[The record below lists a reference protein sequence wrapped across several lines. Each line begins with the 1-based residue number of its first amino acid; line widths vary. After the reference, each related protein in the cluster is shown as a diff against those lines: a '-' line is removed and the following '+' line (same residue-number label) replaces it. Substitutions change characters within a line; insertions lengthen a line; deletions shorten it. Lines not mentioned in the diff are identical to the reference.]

1 MANLIKIKRSSGT
14 AAPASLNEGELAV
27 SFLSGKL
34 FVGNTTAVIPIGG
47 VHSPGTLTA
56 NQALVANA
64 TSGIDKIIV
73 ANLQPTFIYA
83 NGASGTD
90 GQILV
95 SNSTGGVYW
104 GASAASALN
113 DLTDVTISS
122 ASNNQILLYDS
133 TSSQWQNHSILAN
146 SGQINLTFSPCG
158 SRVQLSLL
166 PDVTINSSLIVGNSS
181 VNSVVNSTSVS
192 TSNLAATNAITVGSN
207 VTVNTTSFFVGNS
220 TVNTVVN
227 SASVTASNLAALNT
241 IVVGSEIT
249 VNTSSFFV
257 GNSTVNAVVNSSS
270 LSIGNSLINATSVS
284 VGNSSANSIINST
297 AVSATSL
304 LVGSNVTVNTSS
316 FFVGNSTVNSVVNST
331 SVTSQSVSTSNL
343 AATNTITVG
352 SNVSINTSTI
362 FVGNSTVNTTI
373 QAGNIALQ
381 GTQLTLGSNVVLT
394 DTTLTVGNSSVN
406 AVVNSTSVSTGNLFA
421 TNVIT
426 VGSNVTINT
435 SALLIPLLNVGNS
448 TVNSVLTSTSLTTNT
463 ANVLFVTVGSNVT
476 VNVSSFFVGNS
487 TVNTTI
493 QSANIALGSNVVLND
508 TSLSIGNSSVNT
520 SINSTSI
527 TAINVFSQSVNTV
540 SIYVSNTA
548 EVVGSITARANVT
561 VNGALVVANTAQLGN
576 TTITGFITVGNSTVN
591 SAINSTSVSA
601 TSLLVGSNVVVNTS
615 AFFVGNSSVNA
626 VLTATTLDVDG
637 TVTAT
642 NGSFVDL
649 SVSGNLTVTGT
660 LTTLDTVNLVVQDPM
675 LKLANGNSS
684 TDLLDVGFYGVYG
697 SGGAKYTGLFRDATD
712 GVYNLFAG
720 TTEEPTTTVNVL
732 NGFYSIATLKAFL
745 NSGGLVSN
753 GTNVA
758 ITANSTLAV
767 GITANTLSLSTD
779 LAVEYGGTGVGT
791 FTTRGVIY
799 GNGTSALQVT
809 SAGTDGQVL
818 QANST
823 GFPVFADL
831 DGGTF

>member
-83 NGASGTD
+83 NGASGTTN
-90 GQILV
+90 QVLV
-95 SNSTGGVYW
+95 SNSTGGVFW
-104 GASAASALN
+104 GNATNTLDS
-113 DLTDVTISS
+113 LTDVTIT
-122 ASNNQILLYDS
+122 AIANNQLIVYDAG
-133 TSSQWQNHSILAN
+133 SSQFENHSISGN
-146 SGQINLTFSPCG
+146 SGQVNVAFSSQDIAVSLESNVVINTLLT
-158 SRVQLSLL
+158 
-166 PDVTINSSLIVGNSS
+166 VGNSS

-220 TVNTVVN
+220 TVNAVVN

-406 AVVNSTSVSTGNLFA
+406 AVVNSTSVSTGNLAA
-421 TNVIT
+421 TNAIT

-487 TVNTTI
+487 TVNTRI

-591 SAINSTSVSA
+591 SAINSSSVSA

-660 LTTLDTVNLVVQDPM
+660 LTTLDTVNLVVKDP
-675 LKLANGNSS
+675 LIKLANNNS
-684 TDLLDVGFYGVYG
+684 TDNLDVGIYGVYG
-697 SGGAKYTGLFRDATD
+697 DGGTKYTAFFRDQSD
-712 GVYNLFAG
+712 GG
-720 TTEEPTTTVNVL
+720 TYKLLSGLTVEPTTVVDLTSAVAAPLDVGAL
-732 NGFYSIATLKAFL
+732 DAT
-745 NSGGLVSN
+745 S
-753 GTNVA
+753 
-758 ITANSTLAV
+758 
-767 GITANTLSLSTD
+767 LSLGTD
-779 LAVEYGGTGVGT
+779 LAVEHGGTGAGT
-791 FTTRGVIY
+791 FTSKGVIY

>member
-83 NGASGTD
+83 NGASGTT
-90 GQILV
+90 GQVLL
-95 SNSTGGVYW
+95 SNSTGGVFW
-104 GASAASALN
+104 GTATSDLDS
-113 DLTDVTISS
+113 LTDVVLTST
-122 ASNNQILLYDS
+122 ANNQLLVYDN
-133 TSSQWQNHSILAN
+133 TSGNWENHSINGTASQVNVSFSSQDITISLESN
-146 SGQINLTFSPCG
+146 VVINTLLT
-158 SRVQLSLL
+158 
-166 PDVTINSSLIVGNSS
+166 VGNSS
-181 VNSVVNSTSVS
+181 VNAVVNSTSVT
-192 TSNLAATNAITVGSN
+192 TSNLAATNTITVGSN
-207 VTVNTTSFFVGNS
+207 VTVNTSGVSIGNS
-220 TVNTVVN
+220 TVN
-227 SASVTASNLAALNT
+227 
-241 IVVGSEIT
+241 
-249 VNTSSFFV
+249 SFFSSESIFI
-257 GNSTVNAVVNSSS
+257 GANAS
-270 LSIGNSLINATSVS
+270 INATSVS

-331 SVTSQSVSTSNL
+331 SITSQSVSTSNL
-343 AATNTITVG
+343 ASTNTITVG

-373 QAGNIALQ
+373 QAGNIALR
-381 GTQLTLGSNVVLT
+381 GTQLTLGTDVVIN
-394 DTTLTVGNSSVN
+394 DTTITVGNSSVN

-421 TNVIT
+421 TNAIT

-435 SALLIPLLNVGNS
+435 SALLLPLLNVGNS

-487 TVNTTI
+487 TVNTRI

-540 SIYVSNTA
+540 SIFVSNTA

-561 VNGALVVANTAQLGN
+561 VNGALVIANTAQLGN

-660 LTTLDTVNLVVQDPM
+660 LTTLDTVNLVVKDP
-675 LKLANGNSS
+675 LIKLANNNS
-684 TDLLDVGFYGVYG
+684 TDNLDVGIYGVYG
-697 SGGAKYTGLFRDATD
+697 DGGTKYTAFFRDQSD
-712 GVYNLFAG
+712 GG
-720 TTEEPTTTVNVL
+720 TYKLLSGLTVEPTTVVDLTSAVAAPLDVGAL
-732 NGFYSIATLKAFL
+732 DAT
-745 NSGGLVSN
+745 S
-753 GTNVA
+753 
-758 ITANSTLAV
+758 
-767 GITANTLSLSTD
+767 LSLGTD
-779 LAVEYGGTGVGT
+779 LAVEHGGTGAGT
-791 FTTRGVIY
+791 FTSKGVIY
-799 GNGTSALQVT
+799 GNGTSAFQVT

>member
-1 MANLIKIKRSSGT
+1 M
-14 AAPASLNEGELAV
+14 
-27 SFLSGKL
+27 
-34 FVGNTTAVIPIGG
+34 
-47 VHSPGTLTA
+47 
-56 NQALVANA
+56 
-64 TSGIDKIIV
+64 
-73 ANLQPTFIYA
+73 
-83 NGASGTD
+83 
-90 GQILV
+90 
-95 SNSTGGVYW
+95 
-104 GASAASALN
+104 
-113 DLTDVTISS
+113 
-122 ASNNQILLYDS
+122 
-133 TSSQWQNHSILAN
+133 
-146 SGQINLTFSPCG
+146 
-158 SRVQLSLL
+158 
-166 PDVTINSSLIVGNSS
+166 
-181 VNSVVNSTSVS
+181 
-192 TSNLAATNAITVGSN
+192 
-207 VTVNTTSFFVGNS
+207 
-220 TVNTVVN
+220 
-227 SASVTASNLAALNT
+227 
-241 IVVGSEIT
+241 
-249 VNTSSFFV
+249 
-257 GNSTVNAVVNSSS
+257 
-270 LSIGNSLINATSVS
+270 
-284 VGNSSANSIINST
+284 
-297 AVSATSL
+297 
-304 LVGSNVTVNTSS
+304 
-316 FFVGNSTVNSVVNST
+316 
-331 SVTSQSVSTSNL
+331 
-343 AATNTITVG
+343 
-352 SNVSINTSTI
+352 
-362 FVGNSTVNTTI
+362 
-373 QAGNIALQ
+373 
-381 GTQLTLGSNVVLT
+381 
-394 DTTLTVGNSSVN
+394 
-406 AVVNSTSVSTGNLFA
+406 
-421 TNVIT
+421 
-426 VGSNVTINT
+426 
-435 SALLIPLLNVGNS
+435 
-448 TVNSVLTSTSLTTNT
+448 
-463 ANVLFVTVGSNVT
+463 
-476 VNVSSFFVGNS
+476 
-487 TVNTTI
+487 
-493 QSANIALGSNVVLND
+493 
-508 TSLSIGNSSVNT
+508 
-520 SINSTSI
+520 
-527 TAINVFSQSVNTV
+527 FSQSVNTV
-540 SIYVSNTA
+540 SIFVSNTA
-548 EVVGSITARANVT
+548 EVVGSIAARANVT
-561 VNGALVVANTAQLGN
+561 VNGALVIANTAQLGN

-720 TTEEPTTTVNVL
+720 TTEEPTTTVNTL

>member
-83 NGASGTD
+83 NGASGTT
-90 GQILV
+90 GQVLL
-95 SNSTGGVYW
+95 SNSTGGVFW
-104 GASAASALN
+104 GTATSDLDS
-113 DLTDVTISS
+113 LTDVVLTST
-122 ASNNQILLYDS
+122 ANNQLLVYDN
-133 TSSQWQNHSILAN
+133 TSGNWENHSINGTASQVNVSFSSQDITISLESN
-146 SGQINLTFSPCG
+146 VVINTLLT
-158 SRVQLSLL
+158 
-166 PDVTINSSLIVGNSS
+166 VGNSS
-181 VNSVVNSTSVS
+181 VNSVVNSTSVT

-207 VTVNTTSFFVGNS
+207 VTVNTSSFFVGNS
-220 TVNTVVN
+220 TVNAVVN

-373 QAGNIALQ
+373 QAGNIALR
-381 GTQLTLGSNVVLT
+381 GTQLTLGTDVVIN
-394 DTTLTVGNSSVN
+394 DTTITVGNSSVN
-406 AVVNSTSVSTGNLFA
+406 AVVNSTSISTGNLFA
-421 TNVIT
+421 TNAIT

-540 SIYVSNTA
+540 SIFVSNTA

-660 LTTLDTVNLVVQDPM
+660 LTTLDTVNLVVKDP
-675 LKLANGNSS
+675 LIKLANNNS
-684 TDLLDVGFYGVYG
+684 TDNLDVGIYGVYG
-697 SGGAKYTGLFRDATD
+697 DGGTKYTAFFRDQSD
-712 GVYNLFAG
+712 GG
-720 TTEEPTTTVNVL
+720 TYKLLSGLTVEPTTVVDLTSAVAAPLDVGAL
-732 NGFYSIATLKAFL
+732 DAT
-745 NSGGLVSN
+745 S
-753 GTNVA
+753 
-758 ITANSTLAV
+758 
-767 GITANTLSLSTD
+767 LSLGTD
-779 LAVEYGGTGVGT
+779 LAVEHGGTGAGT
-791 FTTRGVIY
+791 FTSKGVIY
-799 GNGTSALQVT
+799 GNGTSAFQVT

>member
-1 MANLIKIKRSSGT
+1 MANLIKIKRSTGNATPS
-14 AAPASLNEGELAV
+14 SLAEGELAV

-34 FVGNTTAVIPIGG
+34 FVGNSTAVIPIGG

-104 GASAASALN
+104 GAGAASALN

-166 PDVTINSSLIVGNSS
+166 PDVTINSTLTVGNSS

-220 TVNTVVN
+220 TVNAVVN

-406 AVVNSTSVSTGNLFA
+406 AVVNSTSVSTGNLAA
-421 TNVIT
+421 TNAIT

-487 TVNTTI
+487 TVNTRI

-720 TTEEPTTTVNVL
+720 TTEEPTTTVNTL

-745 NSGGLVSN
+745 TSGGLVSN
-753 GTNVA
+753 ATNVTL
-758 ITANSTLAV
+758 TANSTLAV